1 MASVP
6 AQWYTDRLERFS
18 RFLKQQRPP
27 PAGLVK
33 KRQSQ
38 SKRAGLA
45 FPATRFRRAF
55 KARMTSKQRMSA
67 SAPVYMAGVMEYL
80 CGMYISPRPR
90 DNWAHS
96 DF

>member
-1 MASVP
+1 MARVP
-6 AQWYTDRLERFS
+6 LFS

-38 SKRAGLA
+38 SKRAGLV
-45 FPATRFRRAF
+45 FPTTRFRRAF

-67 SAPVYMAGVMEYL
+67 SAPVYVAGVVEYL
-80 CGMYISPRPR
+80 CGMFETWKSG
-90 DNWAHS
+90 W
-96 DF
+96 